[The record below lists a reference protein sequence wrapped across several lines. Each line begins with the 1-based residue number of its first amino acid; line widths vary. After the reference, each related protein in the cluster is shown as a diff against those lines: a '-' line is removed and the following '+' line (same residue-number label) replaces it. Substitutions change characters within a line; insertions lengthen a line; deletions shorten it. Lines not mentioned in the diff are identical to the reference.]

1 MNSRRSLGICDW
13 MTRGAFPCVCMFA
26 RRERAGARR
35 ADLRHSPECV
45 GVKRSHESDARRFAN
60 INDVCHHSQ
69 PWIIERQQV
78 TDLNGIIDKFAR
90 TLEPSL
96 FIKKK
101 KRKKKEKYNRY
112 VRLSDKISRLE
123 RLPPF
128 VVCVCIR
135 VFRQTLCIFYS
146 LILSFLYKT
155 A

>member
-101 KRKKKEKYNRY
+101 KRKKKKRNIIDMYGSRTKSPASKGFL
-112 VRLSDKISRLE
+112 LSS
-123 RLPPF
+123 
-128 VVCVCIR
+128 CVCIR